1 MLENLKRYNVI
12 LASHSPRR
20 KELLTRL
27 GVSFKVRTLLGI
39 DERYPSSLRAEEIA
53 EYVSRKKAAG
63 YRSYM
68 ANNELLICADTIVV
82 LGNEILGK
90 PRDVEEASATLRK
103 LSGQTHQVITG
114 VTVQTDLRIESFTAM
129 SKVTFGEITDEEID
143 YYISN
148 YLPLDKA
155 GSYGIQDWI
164 GMISVEHLEG
174 SYFNVVGLPTHKLYQ
189 LLKTF

>member
-12 LASHSPRR
+12 LASNSPRR

-103 LSGQTHQVITG
+103 FSGRTHQVITG

>member
-90 PRDVEEASATLRK
+90 PRDVEEASATLLK
-103 LSGQTHQVITG
+103 LSGRTHQVITG

>member
-12 LASHSPRR
+12 LASNSPRR

-53 EYVSRKKAAG
+53 ECVSRKKAAG

-68 ANNELLICADTIVV
+68 ANNELLICADTIIV

-103 LSGQTHQVITG
+103 LSSRTHQVITG

>member
-1 MLENLKRYNVI
+1 
-12 LASHSPRR
+12 
-20 KELLTRL
+20 
-27 GVSFKVRTLLGI
+27 
-39 DERYPSSLRAEEIA
+39 
-53 EYVSRKKAAG
+53 
-63 YRSYM
+63 M

-103 LSGQTHQVITG
+103 LSGRTHQVITG

>member
-12 LASHSPRR
+12 
-20 KELLTRL
+20 TRL

-103 LSGQTHQVITG
+103 LSGRTHQVITG